1 MFRTNIVRQATRAIR
16 TTTFNAAP
24 VANPAT
30 RAFSKIAPKFD
41 KVSPDDPKDET
52 RHDKFTTAS
61 TTETGHEGSASRTDD
76 SFRFEHPDDE
86 SELPSSKPVQGRG
99 RNLRTLASFS
109 LEDKV
114 GVVTGGARGLGLV
127 MSQAMVVSGA
137 DVAIVDMNS
146 EYTLSEH
153 IGCGTRSDSILQRT
167 RVRSRPKPWSRSS
180 RGRTLAQRTYQRSPH
195 TTPMSRSPSL

>member
-1 MFRTNIVRQATRAIR
+1 MFRTNIVRQATRAVR
-16 TTTFNAAP
+16 STTFTAAP
-24 VANPAT
+24 IANPT
-30 RAFSKIAPKFD
+30 VRAFSKVTPKFD
-41 KVSPDDPKDET
+41 KLSQDDPKDDD
-52 RHDKFTTAS
+52 RHDKFTTAA
-61 TTETGHEGSASRTDD
+61 TVDTGHEGSASRTDD
-76 SFRFEHPDDE
+76 SFRFQHPDDE

-146 EYTLSEH
+146 EYNPRVA
-153 IGCGTRSDSILQRT
+153 TR
-167 RVRSRPKPWSRSS
+167 
-180 RGRTLAQRTYQRSPH
+180 
-195 TTPMSRSPSL
+195 